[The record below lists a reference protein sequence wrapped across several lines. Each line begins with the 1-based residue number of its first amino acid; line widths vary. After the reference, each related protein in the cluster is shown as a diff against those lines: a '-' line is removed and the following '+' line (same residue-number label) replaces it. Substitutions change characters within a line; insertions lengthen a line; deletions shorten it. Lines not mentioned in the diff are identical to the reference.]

1 MSSNSPMSRFMILR
15 NPLTAVS
22 VAAAIF
28 AAGVHLAP
36 LAGEL
41 PENRFAVSGTH
52 SIEREETMQAS
63 PGEADPQVGTAMKDL
78 SRRLDLPL
86 QAIEVVGVEAVT
98 WRDGSLGCPRPGM
111 IYTQALEEGV
121 RIRLRAGERIYA
133 YHGGA
138 NRKPFY
144 CEHPAE

>member
-1 MSSNSPMSRFMILR
+1 MRRFAVQSNTS
-15 NPLTAVS
+15 TALS
-22 VAAAIF
+22 VLAAVL
-28 AAGVHLAP
+28 AAGVHLGSTASETP
-36 LAGEL
+36 QHGL
-41 PENRFAVSGTH
+41 AVSG
-52 SIEREETMQAS
+52 SQGLEQGETMHAT
-63 PGEADPQVGTAMKDL
+63 PGVSNPQVAAAMKDL
-78 SRRLDLPL
+78 SRRLGLPL

-138 NRKPFY
+138 TRKPFY